1 MPSWK
6 KWQKKQECEI
16 TQLRVEEGR
25 VISIPK
31 LLSVLTVGKWSGTI
45 YCWQRRQGLYL
56 DWYLFFT
63 ATLLLYLCCCTF
75 SSVCTIVFLF
85 AKDRK
90 VEVDNLLLAKKTRT
104 VSRAKSAIATT
115 NSWPAGNN
123 NKSWEIDIWNNVCS
137 SYYYHFLNKNNSLDI
152 SIILWDK
159 TREKTIETDKLKL
172 IKTCAFFW
180 LWDCV
185 QKYKDRKV
193 STEFCGKIN

>member
-1 MPSWK
+1 MPIQTLSFDFLNFQKCKDEVIFK
-6 KWQKKQECEI
+6 KFENRIKILSSHNKLGCHHEKSGKKKQECEI

-31 LLSVLTVGKWSGTI
+31 LLSVLTAGKWSGTI
-45 YCWQRRQGLYL
+45 YCSQRRQGLYL

-63 ATLLLYLCCCTF
+63 ATLLLYFCCTL

-123 NKSWEIDIWNNVCS
+123 NKEDNKENNKEG
-137 SYYYHFLNKNNSLDI
+137 NKEN
-152 SIILWDK
+152 
-159 TREKTIETDKLKL
+159 ETFQL
-172 IKTCAFFW
+172 
-180 LWDCV
+180 
-185 QKYKDRKV
+185 
-193 STEFCGKIN
+193 